1 MRVILMF
8 SFLSFLLSACSG
20 SRPND
25 LGIKDGKL
33 NPCPNKPNCVNSQAS
48 SEDREHSIQPI
59 SYIGSRTDEES
70 RIKSVVAS
78 MPRTRLIK
86 EETGYLYFEF
96 TSLLMRYVD
105 DVEFYLDDTTKLIHI
120 RSASRL
126 GHSDLGVNRKRMEAI
141 RKGLQEKR

>member
-1 MRVILMF
+1 MF